1 MRRALS
7 LLNGFEVTKSL
18 NGRGSLVLGADEG
31 RLRVK
36 WREPS
41 VRKNI
46 LLYLQAIQMLVLTG
60 RSVAE
65 SVFPHVKAGS
75 LEAAKRDIQEAAAS
89 GCCTAAVA
97 VCLRLI
103 IEGSPY
109 SSIREVYG
117 HRREL
122 AVWGYP
128 LSYIP
133 PYPRLGDF
141 VEMLLRGMEESD
153 GKSFAEGFEGLCRT
167 IFHSSREKMISVGI
181 AEAKKLKL
189 L

>member
-1 MRRALS
+1 MVGLDGVVEPDGVVIDP
-7 LLNGFEVTKSL
+7 LEV
-18 NGRGSLVLGADEG
+18 G
-31 RLRVK
+31 
-36 WREPS
+36 
-41 VRKNI
+41 
-46 LLYLQAIQMLVLTG
+46 
-60 RSVAE
+60 
-65 SVFPHVKAGS
+65 
-75 LEAAKRDIQEAAAS
+75 
-89 GCCTAAVA
+89 
-97 VCLRLI
+97 
-103 IEGSPY
+103 
-109 SSIREVYG
+109 
-117 HRREL
+117 L

-181 AEAKKLKL
+181 AEAEKLKL